1 MFAQRAIEVTRPAM
15 QGSLLTMGE
24 PGCPLQVGP
33 LTHTDLGR
41 GAWIDHA
48 SGWLPGA
55 DAWFDELHDTLAWK
69 HATRPMYENIVVV
82 PRLIWSRSDDEP
94 HDSHAGDS
102 HTGDSHTGDSHTG
115 DSHTGDSGGRASMA
129 AIASRLDVLAD
140 RFGEHYGR
148 PLRRIQANLYRD
160 GRDSVAWHRDKVVDR
175 HDSMVAIVSL
185 GAARTFAIRPHGG
198 GDARRFELGWG
209 DLIVMGGSM
218 QQHWEHAVPKAAGAS
233 ARISV
238 MFRS

>member
-1 MFAQRAIEVTRPAM
+1 MFAQRTVEVTRPAM

-24 PGCPLQVGP
+24 PGCPLEVGP
-33 LTHTDLGR
+33 LTHTDLGS

-48 SGWLPGA
+48 TGWLPGA

-69 HATRPMYENIVVV
+69 HATRPMYENIVAV
-82 PRLIWSRSDDEP
+82 PRLIWSRSADDARP
-94 HDSHAGDS
+94 GSPADRVDAGGACRS
-102 HTGDSHTGDSHTG
+102 T
-115 DSHTGDSGGRASMA
+115 MA
-129 AIASRLDVLAD
+129 AIDRRLDLLAD
-140 RFGEHYGR
+140 RFTEHYDR

-160 GRDSVAWHRDKVVDR
+160 GRDSVAWHRDKVADR

-198 GDARRFELGWG
+198 GEAQRFELGWG

-238 MFRS
+238 MFRG